1 MISRA
6 ELADLLADEDLSDA
20 AVAAMIID
28 PMAMLDELEEDIGSG
43 PDAEARRAMVA
54 ELRAM
59 MDGGDA

>member
-1 MISRA
+1 MFTRS

-20 AVAAMIID
+20 AIAAMIN
-28 PMAMLDELEEDIGSG
+28 PQVELDALEADVGSG